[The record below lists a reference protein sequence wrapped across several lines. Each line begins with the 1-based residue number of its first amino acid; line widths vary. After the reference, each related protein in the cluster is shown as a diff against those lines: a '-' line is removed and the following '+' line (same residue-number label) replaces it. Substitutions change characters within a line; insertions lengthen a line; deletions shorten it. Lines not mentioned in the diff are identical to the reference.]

1 MKGTDFFTMEMA
13 LQLVMAYLGSMGFA
27 VLFHLRKQLMVTAS
41 AGGVLTW
48 IIYLISVPHS
58 DGVFFP
64 SLAASTAGAFY
75 AELMARILKTP
86 STPFFVIA
94 MIPLIPGSTLYY
106 SMEQVVQ
113 DNLVSAWF
121 YGVQT
126 IQCALGIGA
135 GMSIAW
141 AVCYLSRKMKSG
153 EKTCRIS

>member
-1 MKGTDFFTMEMA
+1 MMKATDFFTIEVV
-13 LQLVMAYLGSMGFA
+13 LQLAMAYLGSMGFA
-27 VLFHLRKQLMVTAS
+27 ILFHLRKQLMVTAS

-48 IIYLISVPHS
+48 MIYLVIVPFS
-58 DGVFFP
+58 DQVFFP
-64 SLAASTAGAFY
+64 ALAASTAGAFY
-75 AELMARILKTP
+75 AELMARRLKTP

-113 DNLVSAWF
+113 DNLVDAWY

-126 IQCALGIGA
+126 LQCALGIGA

-153 EKTCRIS
+153 ESK

>member
-1 MKGTDFFTMEMA
+1 MKEIDFFTIEIG
-13 LQLVMAYLGSMGFA
+13 LQLVMAYFGSMGFA
-27 VLFHLRKQLMVTAS
+27 VLFHLRKQLTIMAS
-41 AGGVLTW
+41 AGGVVTW
-48 IIYLISVPHS
+48 LMYLVAVPFS

-64 SLAASTAGAFY
+64 SFIASTVGAFY
-75 AELMARILKTP
+75 AELMARLLKTP

-153 EKTCRIS
+153 ETI